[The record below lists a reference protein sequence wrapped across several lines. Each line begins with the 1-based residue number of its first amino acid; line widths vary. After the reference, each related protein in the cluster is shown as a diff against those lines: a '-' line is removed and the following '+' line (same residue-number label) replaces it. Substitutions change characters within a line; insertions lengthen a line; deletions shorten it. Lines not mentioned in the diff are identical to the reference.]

1 MRLPFFYSWFLS
13 VGFDCHRGMVLS
25 RDPEVLLLVFAFRL
39 CLYPA
44 HPDPHRA
51 HRNPKLPV
59 ELSGVFALRAAT
71 RYRLQ

>member
-1 MRLPFFYSWFLS
+1 MIKKTEDVFASSVFFYAFL
-13 VGFDCHRGMVLS
+13 
-25 RDPEVLLLVFAFRL
+25 
-39 CLYPA
+39 
-44 HPDPHRA
+44 A